1 VSDQPPTERP
11 ANSDPAPAD
20 PPVYEPPTVDDLPG
34 EDPTATA
41 GAIVTP
47 QQSDRNVKRRFAGVD
62 VDAVLDGVVELP
74 VSTWSYKADDPR
86 VRHIGPMAQ
95 DFAAAFG
102 VGEDDRH
109 IHTVDANGVALA
121 AIQALT
127 ARLAEAEA
135 KIAELQAELE
145 RGGEPAAV

>member
-1 VSDQPPTERP
+1 MSDKPIERP
-11 ANSDPAPAD
+11 ADASAEPPAYEAPAVEDLGTDD
-20 PPVYEPPTVDDLPG
+20 PV
-34 EDPTATA
+34 ATA
-41 GAIVTP
+41 GGITNP
-47 QQSDRNVKRRFAGVD
+47 QSDRNLKHGFASVD
-62 VDAVLDGVVELP
+62 VDAVLAGVVELP
-74 VSTWSYKADDPR
+74 LSTWSYTVDDPR

-109 IHTVDANGVALA
+109 IHVVDASGVALA
-121 AIQALT
+121 AIQALA

-145 RGGEPAAV
+145 RRGAPAAV

>member
-1 VSDQPPTERP
+1 VSDQPTERP
-11 ANSDPAPAD
+11 ADVDPAPAD

-34 EDPTATA
+34 EDPAAT
-41 GAIVTP
+41 GGGFHTP
-47 QQSDRNVKRRFAGVD
+47 VESDRNLKRGFADVD
-62 VDAVLDGVVELP
+62 VDTVLAGVVDLP
-74 VSTWSYKADDPR
+74 LTTWSYRADDPR

-121 AIQALT
+121 AIQALA

-135 KIAELQAELE
+135 KIAELQAE
-145 RGGEPAAV
+145 RAAV

>member
-1 VSDQPPTERP
+1 VSDQPTERP
-11 ANSDPAPAD
+11 TDLDPAPAD
-20 PPVYEPPTVDDLPG
+20 PPTYEPPTVDDLPG
-34 EDPTATA
+34 VDPIATA

-47 QQSDRNVKRRFAGVD
+47 LESDRNLKRDFADVD
-62 VDAVLDGVVELP
+62 VDAVLAGVVDLP
-74 VSTWSYKADDPR
+74 LTTWSYRADDPR
-86 VRHIGPMAQ
+86 VRHLGPMAQ

-121 AIQALT
+121 AIQALA

-135 KIAELQAELE
+135 QIAELQAE
-145 RGGEPAAV
+145 RAAV